1 MLCNRNMPQ
10 VLQTL
15 LRRRR
20 IAAVVLVAA
29 IAAVG
34 ARVAAPAP
42 SHSGG
47 FSAALSCG
55 VERWSVKT
63 LKDRPLLLPARA
75 TTVAN
80 LTRLPAPGYLP
91 ARRRLAS
98 ERRVYSVVAS
108 VTLKPE
114 ADLDYHLVLRSG
126 GRTMIAEAPSS
137 LCTSGATAARRKQ
150 MLAARI
156 AVRECARARIVG
168 VGFFDYRHGQTG
180 VAPNGIELHPVLGFA
195 CLSGAKPP
203 PPPPPPPSGGRCAA
217 SYPTVCIPP
226 PPPDLDCGD
235 ISYRDFRVRW
245 DVADADPHRFDGN
258 RDGFGCE
265 S

>member
-1 MLCNRNMPQ
+1 M
-10 VLQTL
+10 
-15 LRRRR
+15 RRRR
-20 IAAVVLVAA
+20 LVAVGLVAVVAAVA
-29 IAAVG
+29 

-42 SHSGG
+42 THSAG

-55 VERWSVKT
+55 VERWSIKT
-63 LKDRPLLLPARA
+63 LKDRPRLLPARA
-75 TTVAN
+75 TTVAK
-80 LTRLPAPGYLP
+80 LTRLPTPRFLP
-91 ARRRLAS
+91 AKRRLAS
-98 ERRVYSVVAS
+98 ERRIYSVVAS

-126 GRTMIAEAPSS
+126 ARTMIAEAASG

-150 MLAARI
+150 MLAARK
-156 AVRECARARIVG
+156 AVRECTRARVVG

-203 PPPPPPPSGGRCAA
+203 PPPPPPPPSGAKCAA

-235 ISYRDFRVRW
+235 IGFRNFPVLGRRRPGP
-245 DVADADPHRFDGN
+245 ASLRRKPDGV
-258 RDGFGCE
+258 GCE

>member
-1 MLCNRNMPQ
+1 VVALFA
-10 VLQTL
+10 VV
-15 LRRRR
+15 
-20 IAAVVLVAA
+20 AAVA
-29 IAAVG
+29 

-42 SHSGG
+42 NHSAG

-55 VERWSVKT
+55 VERWSIKT
-63 LKDRPLLLPARA
+63 LKDRPRLLPARA
-75 TTVAN
+75 ATVAK
-80 LTRLPAPGYLP
+80 LTRVRTPPVLPAK
-91 ARRRLAS
+91 RRLAS
-98 ERRVYSVVAS
+98 ERRIYSVVAS

-114 ADLDYHLVLRSG
+114 ADLDYHLVLRTD
-126 GRTMIAEAPSS
+126 GRTMIAEAP
-137 LCTSGATAARRKQ
+137 LGRCISGATAARRKQ
-150 MLAARI
+150 MLAARK
-156 AVRECARARIVG
+156 AVRECATARVVG

-203 PPPPPPPSGGRCAA
+203 PPPSGGKCAA

-235 ISYRDFRVRW
+235 IAFRNFPVRW
-245 DVADADPHRFDGN
+245 DVADPDPHRFDGN
-258 RDGFGCE
+258 RDGVGCE

>member
-1 MLCNRNMPQ
+1 M
-10 VLQTL
+10 
-15 LRRRR
+15 RRRR
-20 IAAVVLVAA
+20 IVVVSLVAA
-29 IAAVG
+29 VAAVG
-34 ARVAAPAP
+34 ARVAVPAP
-42 SHSGG
+42 NHQAA

-55 VERWSVKT
+55 VERWSIKT
-63 LKDRPLLLPARA
+63 LKDRPRLLPARA
-75 TTVAN
+75 TTVAK
-80 LTRLPAPGYLP
+80 LTRLPTPSYLP
-91 ARRRLAS
+91 AKRRLAS
-98 ERRVYSVVAS
+98 ERRIYSVVAS

-126 GRTMIAEAPSS
+126 GRTMIAEAPSG
-137 LCTSGATAARRKQ
+137 LCTAGATAARRKQ
-150 MLAARI
+150 MLAARKT
-156 AVRECARARIVG
+156 ARECARARVVG

-203 PPPPPPPSGGRCAA
+203 PPPPPPPSGGKCAA

-235 ISYRDFRVRW
+235 IAFRNFSVRW
-245 DVADADPHRFDGN
+245 DVADPDPHRFDGN
-258 RDGFGCE
+258 RDGVGCE

>member
-1 MLCNRNMPQ
+1 MLCDGKMPH

-29 IAAVG
+29 IAAVA

-42 SHSGG
+42 NHPAG

-55 VERWSVKT
+55 IERWAIKT
-63 LKDRPLLLPARA
+63 LKDRPRLLPAQA

-80 LTRLPAPGYLP
+80 LTRLPAPGYIP
-91 ARRRLAS
+91 AKRRLAS
-98 ERRVYSVVAS
+98 ERRIYSVFAS

-126 GRTMIAEAPSS
+126 GRTMIAEAPSG

-150 MLAARI
+150 MLAARK
-156 AVRECARARIVG
+156 AVRVCARARVVG

-203 PPPPPPPSGGRCAA
+203 PPPPSGGKCAA

-245 DVADADPHRFDGN
+245 DVADPDPHRFDGN
-258 RDGFGCE
+258 GDGVGCE

>member
-1 MLCNRNMPQ
+1 MLCDGKMPH

-29 IAAVG
+29 IAAVA

-42 SHSGG
+42 NHPAG

-55 VERWSVKT
+55 IERWAIKT
-63 LKDRPLLLPARA
+63 LKDRPRLLPAQA

-80 LTRLPAPGYLP
+80 LTRLPAPGYIP
-91 ARRRLAS
+91 AKRRLAS
-98 ERRVYSVVAS
+98 ERRIYSVVAS

-126 GRTMIAEAPSS
+126 GRTMIAEAPSG

-150 MLAARI
+150 MLAARK
-156 AVRECARARIVG
+156 AVRVCARARVVG

-203 PPPPPPPSGGRCAA
+203 PPPPSGGKCAA

-235 ISYRDFRVRW
+235 NSYRDFRVRW
-245 DVADADPHRFDGN
+245 DVADPDPHRFDGN
-258 RDGFGCE
+258 GDGVGCE

>member
-1 MLCNRNMPQ
+1 M
-10 VLQTL
+10 
-15 LRRRR
+15 RRRR
-20 IAAVVLVAA
+20 LLAVALCAAV
-29 IAAVG
+29 AAVA

-42 SHSGG
+42 TRQAG

-63 LKDRPLLLPARA
+63 LKDGPRLLPARA

-80 LTRLPAPGYLP
+80 LTRLPAPSYLP
-91 ARRRLAS
+91 AKRRLAS
-98 ERRVYSVVAS
+98 ERKIFSVVAS

-126 GRTMIAEAPSS
+126 GRTMIAEAPSG
-137 LCTSGATAARRKQ
+137 LCTTGAPAGRRKQ
-150 MLAARI
+150 MLAARK
-156 AVRECARARIVG
+156 AVKECARARVVG

-203 PPPPPPPSGGRCAA
+203 PPPPPPPPSGGTCVA

-235 ISYRDFRVRW
+235 LSYRNFPVRW
-245 DVADADPHRFDGN
+245 DVADPDPHRFDGN
-258 RDGFGCE
+258 RDGVGCE

>member
-1 MLCNRNMPQ
+1 MH
-10 VLQTL
+10 
-15 LRRRR
+15 RRRLVAVALVALA
-20 IAAVVLVAA
+20 AAVA
-29 IAAVG
+29 

-42 SHSGG
+42 NHPAG

-55 VERWSVKT
+55 VERWAVKT
-63 LKDRPLLLPARA
+63 LKDRPRLLPART
-75 TTVAN
+75 TTVASM
-80 LTRLPAPGYLP
+80 TRLPAPRYLP
-91 ARRRLAS
+91 ARRRLTS
-98 ERRVYSVVAS
+98 ERRVFRVVAS

-126 GRTMIAEAPSS
+126 GRTMIAEAPSG

-150 MLAARI
+150 MLSARK
-156 AVRECARARIVG
+156 AVRECARARVVG

-180 VAPNGIELHPVLGFA
+180 VAPNGVELHPVLGFA

-203 PPPPPPPSGGRCAA
+203 PPPPPPPPPSGEKCAA

-235 ISYRDFRVRW
+235 ISHRDFRVRW
-245 DVADADPHRFDGN
+245 DVADPDPHRFDGN
-258 RDGFGCE
+258 RDGVGCE

>member
-1 MLCNRNMPQ
+1 M
-10 VLQTL
+10 
-15 LRRRR
+15 RRRR
-20 IAAVVLVAA
+20 LVAVGLVAVVAAVA
-29 IAAVG
+29 

-42 SHSGG
+42 THSTG

-55 VERWSVKT
+55 VERWSIKT
-63 LKDRPLLLPARA
+63 LKDRPRLLPARA
-75 TTVAN
+75 TTVAH
-80 LTRLPAPGYLP
+80 LTRLPTPRFLP
-91 ARRRLAS
+91 AKRRLAS
-98 ERRVYSVVAS
+98 ERRIYSVVAS

-126 GRTMIAEAPSS
+126 GRTMIAEAPSG

-150 MLAARI
+150 MLAARK
-156 AVRECARARIVG
+156 AVRECARARVAG

-203 PPPPPPPSGGRCAA
+203 PPPPPPPPPSGGKCAA

-235 ISYRDFRVRW
+235 IAFRNFPVRW
-245 DVADADPHRFDGN
+245 DVADPDPHRFDGN
-258 RDGFGCE
+258 RDGVGCE